1 MDTQDRPDP
10 LAVARDLGAAIAAA
24 SDTIEATRRIPAPL
38 LTRLHDSRLFRMLL
52 PRSVGGDQTPPGT
65 YLSAIE
71 EIARHDASVAWNVF
85 VANSSALIAAF
96 LDPAAA
102 RTIFADLPT
111 ILAWGP
117 PNASRATAV
126 AGGYRVSGTWDFAS
140 GCRNANW
147 MGAHCHVVEADGS
160 LRLNR
165 YGRPLIRSL
174 LFPVEQATLLD
185 TWNTI
190 GLRGT
195 ASDSYS
201 VADLF
206 VPEAYSTTREDPSLR
221 RERGPLYAFT
231 MQGLYAVGVASVAL
245 GIASAMLAEFIGLAL
260 RKTPRALARL
270 ADNAV
275 VQADVARAE
284 ARLGSARAYL
294 IETLS
299 TIYASADGVAPIAVA
314 DRARV
319 RLACTNAI
327 QAATEVADLAYKGA
341 GVDAIFPGSAFERR
355 FRDMHTLS
363 QQIQARG
370 AHFESVGQ
378 ILLGVPSEAFL

>member
-1 MDTQDRPDP
+1 MDTRDPPDP
-10 LAVARDLGAAIAAA
+10 LAMARDLGAAIAAA
-24 SDTIEATRRIPAPL
+24 ADAVESTRRIPEPL
-38 LTRLHDSRLFRMLL
+38 LARLHESRLFRMLL
-52 PRSVGGDQTPPGT
+52 PRSVGGDQMEPGR
-65 YLSAIE
+65 YVLAIE

-85 VANSSALIAAF
+85 VANSSSLIAPF
-96 LDPAAA
+96 FDPAVA
-102 RTIFADLPT
+102 RTIFADPPT
-111 ILAWGP
+111 IVAWGP
-117 PNASRATAV
+117 PNATRASAV

-147 MGAHCHVVEADGS
+147 MGVHCHVVEADGS

-165 YGRPLIRSL
+165 QGRPLIRSL
-174 LFPVEQATLLD
+174 LFPAEQATLID

-201 VADLF
+201 VAGLF
-206 VPEAYSTTREDPSLR
+206 VPERFSTTREEPELR

-245 GIASAMLAEFIGLAL
+245 GVARAMLDAFIGLAGK
-260 RKTPRALARL
+260 KTPRGLARL
-270 ADNAV
+270 ADSAV

-284 ARLGSARAYL
+284 ARVGAARAYL
-294 IETLS
+294 LETLA
-299 TIYASADGVAPIAVA
+299 TIYARADDVDPIDVE

-327 QAATEVADLAYKGA
+327 HGAIEVADFTYKAA
-341 GVDAIFPGSAFERR
+341 GVDGIFPGSPFERR
-355 FRDMHTLS
+355 FRDIHTLS
-363 QQIQARG
+363 QQIQARS
-370 AHFESVGQ
+370 AHFEAVGQ
-378 ILLGVPSEAFL
+378 ILLGMPPEVFL